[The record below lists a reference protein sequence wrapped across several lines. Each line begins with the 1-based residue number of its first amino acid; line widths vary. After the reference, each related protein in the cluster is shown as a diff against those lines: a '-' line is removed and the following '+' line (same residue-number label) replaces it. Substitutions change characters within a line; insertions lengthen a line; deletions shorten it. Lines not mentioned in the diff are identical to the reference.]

1 MNAGIENINKV
12 KFILRNLPEWMRFTP
27 KTITTRTYVDLFNES
42 TVSVCYPSTI
52 KSPDQLARS
61 FSMRITNINQI
72 MKNSIFYRIFITTI
86 RIKLWLTDY
95 IYYMVGELFL
105 FDFYLGF
112 SFANENMF

>member
-12 KFILRNLPEWMRFTP
+12 KFVLRNLPEWMRFTP

-61 FSMRITNINQI
+61 L
-72 MKNSIFYRIFITTI
+72 TI
-86 RIKLWLTDY
+86 PCLYVDTL
-95 IYYMVGELFL
+95 L
-105 FDFYLGF
+105 YLL
-112 SFANENMF
+112 